1 MEVHIQKVT
10 LPIEWRAEANNEG
23 NTTDKFDE
31 KTVVRYAFCY
41 LLSFSWNPIQ
51 WGLRTATEGRQND
64 IQCTLW
70 GKLDDLDFADD
81 VAVLSHNQK
90 QMQEKIHL

>member
-1 MEVHIQKVT
+1 
-10 LPIEWRAEANNEG
+10 
-23 NTTDKFDE
+23 
-31 KTVVRYAFCY
+31 
-41 LLSFSWNPIQ
+41 LSFSWNPIQ